1 MRLLEVFAGRFFED
15 RRREGPEGLAV
26 FDAAIQNFFHFR
38 PPRIGQNAAL
48 AQRARAPFD
57 AALKPS
63 QNFSL
68 GDMPRGGLNERSFF
82 QLADLNVVARTP
94 EFFHRAANFL
104 GIELRTPPG
113 MIHHEF
119 TRASQNLM
127 IYYECRADR
136 EARVTRRG
144 LDVNALERRRIEDA
158 PVGHAVK

>member
-1 MRLLEVFAGRFFED
+1 
-15 RRREGPEGLAV
+15 
-26 FDAAIQNFFHFR
+26 
-38 PPRIGQNAAL
+38 
-48 AQRARAPFD
+48 
-57 AALKPS
+57 KPS

-119 TRASQNLM
+119 TRASENLM

-144 LDVNALERRRIEDA
+144 LDVNAFERRRIEDA
-158 PVGHAVK
+158 PVGHAVKGNAPGKAQVFFTSLGSQRAPVRRQDFFESRLHARGKIVMALGQ